1 MTLYSHWRDMLA
13 FALARYARGR
23 LALADFSPAEIACRR
38 TRKLLVNKSVLD

>member
-1 MTLYSHWRDMLA
+1 LFLEDPHGTL

-38 TRKLLVNKSVLD
+38 TGKLLVNESVLD